1 MCERYALTSS
11 RETLAGLL
19 EAAASDGFEA
29 RYNIS
34 PGQTVPAVAMQDD
47 RRALAAYRWG
57 FSRPQGDEGR
67 NPLVFRARAETA
79 ANKAG
84 LSGALQSRRCLAPA
98 DAWYAWKAAGRF
110 RQPYMIRRV
119 DRAPM
124 VFAAVWEE
132 RRDAAGAPFRS
143 LAILTIPGGA
153 DISEADDRM
162 PAVVDP
168 DAWDAWLD
176 PRVDGASLAARRLKA
191 PGRDVYEA
199 IAIGAL
205 INQPGVEGPE
215 VQQASHPRPAA
226 NVRPRLA

>member
-19 EAAASDGFEA
+19 EAAASDGFEP

-34 PGQTVPAVAMQDD
+34 PGQTVPAVAMADD
-47 RRALAAYRWG
+47 RKTLSAYRWG
-57 FSRPQGDEGR
+57 FSRPQGEEGR
-67 NPLVFRARAETA
+67 NPLVFRGRAETV

-84 LSGALQSRRCLAPA
+84 LSGALQGRRCLAPA
-98 DAWYAWKAAGRF
+98 DAWYVWKAVGRF
-110 RQPYMIRRV
+110 RQPYMIRRI
-119 DRAPM
+119 DRATM
-124 VFAAVWEE
+124 LFAAVWEE
-132 RRDAAGAPFRS
+132 RRDAADAPFRS

-153 DISEADDRM
+153 DFAEVDDRM
-162 PAVVDP
+162 PAVVEA

-191 PGRDVYEA
+191 PAAGVYEA
-199 IAIGAL
+199 VAIGAL

-215 VQQASHPRPAA
+215 VQQASQPRPAA